1 MINPTAPA
9 SVPNAEV
16 VPPAPA
22 AGPNAEVIQVPAK
35 DWQQLQA
42 TVNYLAAQQRQQKTA
57 PATPPV
63 QQPEVLIPPKP
74 QGQGEADKITERL
87 NRNLRRTA
95 IKEQIIR
102 HGLADVDA
110 GFVEA
115 AFEGK
120 YGQRIQVDGETE
132 RVYMKADDGS
142 ERGINEVFDDFFKPL
157 ADKFKPAKQGP
168 SGDGLRSAN
177 THTYQTHPMANMDL
191 HQIMSHPNA
200 ALRAEFQ
207 QKYPEEFQR
216 KQREAPARPKK

>member
-1 MINPTAPA
+1 MSNTAPA

-16 VPPAPA
+16 IPPAPA

-42 TVNYLAAQQRQQKTA
+42 TVNFLAAQQRQQKA
-57 PATPPV
+57 PPPAASQAT
-63 QQPEVLIPPKP
+63 EVLIPPKP
-74 QGQGEADKITERL
+74 ASADKAEKITERL

-102 HGLADVDA
+102 YGLAESDA

-120 YGQRIQVDGETE
+120 YGQRIQVDGESE
-132 RVYMKADDGS
+132 RVFMKADDGS

-168 SGDGLRSAN
+168 IGDGLKGAVAQNFQS
-177 THTYQTHPMANMDL
+177 HPMANMDM

-200 ALRAEFQ
+200 AMRAEFQ
-207 QKYPEEFQR
+207 MKYPEEFSR
-216 KQREAPARPKK
+216 KQREAPPRQKK

>member
-1 MINPTAPA
+1 MSNSTAPA

-42 TVNYLAAQQRQQKTA
+42 TVNFLAAQQRQQK
-57 PATPPV
+57 PTPPAAP
-63 QQPEVLIPPKP
+63 QAEVLIPPKSK
-74 QGQGEADKITERL
+74 EDADGKITERL

-120 YGQRIQVDGETE
+120 FGQRIQVDGETE

-168 SGDGLRSAN
+168 SGDGLKGVN
-177 THTYQTHPMANMDL
+177 TQTYQTHPMANMDI

-207 QKYPEEFQR
+207 TKYPEEYAR
-216 KQREAPARPKK
+216 KHREAPARPKK